1 MARDLGAR
9 CILDTSGEPLRRTTS
24 GVYLVK
30 PSIRELRELT
40 GDDLHDEAAQVRAA
54 RGLVDAG
61 RCEVVVLSLGADG
74 ALVVTADAA
83 ARFAAIPVTV
93 CSAVGAGDSMLAGIT
108 VGLGGAVLLTR
119 LMQGVLYGVTST
131 DPLTFAAV
139 AGVLL
144 LVAVIASVIP
154 ALRATRVDPLVALR
168 SE

>member
-1 MARDLGAR
+1 MQPITSTYTLEDAVGEAVARPRLLTVLLGLFGAMGLILGA
-9 CILDTSGEPLRRTTS
+9 LGLY
-24 GVYLVK
+24 GVLSYLVNQRT
-30 PSIRELRELT
+30 REIGVRIALGAQR
-40 GDDLHDEAAQVRAA
+40 GDVLNMVVR
-54 RGLVDAG
+54 RGL
-61 RCEVVVLSLGADG
+61 
-74 ALVVTADAA
+74 AL
-83 ARFAAIPVTV
+83 
-93 CSAVGAGDSMLAGIT
+93 AVAGIT

-119 LMQGVLYGVTST
+119 LMQGMLYGVTST